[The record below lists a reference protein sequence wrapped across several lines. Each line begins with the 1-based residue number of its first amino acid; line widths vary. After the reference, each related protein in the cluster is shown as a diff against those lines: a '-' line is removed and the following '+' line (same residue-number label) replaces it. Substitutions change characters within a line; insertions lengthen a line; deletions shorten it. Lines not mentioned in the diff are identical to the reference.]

1 MAGSDFLEMGIREAR
16 RVLEHILGLK
26 QLSQRGRARQVGCG
40 GRPNELKMWDQ
51 AQRSASERKGIGG
64 HLPWGQ
70 WPFPSPRPVVPRS
83 QRPFKAR
90 CEGVS
95 QAVGWGRPP
104 PARVPGWGGAAGSG
118 LPTRQVLWG
127 APPPRPPQPGSA
139 GRSKRFSRVSDFSG
153 ERVRKAPSPRRT
165 CASRKVP
172 GVFIARADFRGAPD
186 LELRQVPP

>member
-1 MAGSDFLEMGIREAR
+1 M
-16 RVLEHILGLK
+16 LEHILGLK
-26 QLSQRGRARQVGCG
+26 QLSQRGRARQVGSG

-70 WPFPSPRPVVPRS
+70 WPFLPPCPVVPRS

-104 PARVPGWGGAAGSG
+104 LGCGGRGEGAGSG

-139 GRSKRFSRVSDFSG
+139 GRLKRFSPVSDFLG
-153 ERVRKAPSPRRT
+153 ERVRTAPSPRRT

>member
-26 QLSQRGRARQVGCG
+26 QLSQRGRARQVGSG

-70 WPFPSPRPVVPRS
+70 WPFLPPCPVVPRS

-104 PARVPGWGGAAGSG
+104 MGCGGRGEGAGSG
-118 LPTRQVLWG
+118 LPTQQVLWG
-127 APPPRPPQPGSA
+127 GPTPTPAPA
-139 GRSKRFSRVSDFSG
+139 GQ
-153 ERVRKAPSPRRT
+153 
-165 CASRKVP
+165 
-172 GVFIARADFRGAPD
+172 RGAIEAI
-186 LELRQVPP
+186 LTRFRFLG

>member
-1 MAGSDFLEMGIREAR
+1 MAGRAGAVIGSLAGWDFLEMGIREAR

-26 QLSQRGRARQVGCG
+26 QLSQRGRARQVGSG
-40 GRPNELKMWDQ
+40 GRPNGSKMWDQ
-51 AQRSASERKGIGG
+51 AQRSASERKGIRG

-104 PARVPGWGGAAGSG
+104 ARVPGWGGPQEVGS
-118 LPTRQVLWG
+118 
-127 APPPRPPQPGSA
+127 RP
-139 GRSKRFSRVSDFSG
+139 GRSFGGPHPHARPSGAARGDRSDSHAFPISRVSACARHLLLVG
-153 ERVRKAPSPRRT
+153 LAPRGKSPA
-165 CASRKVP
+165 CS
-172 GVFIARADFRGAPD
+172 
-186 LELRQVPP
+186 

>member
-1 MAGSDFLEMGIREAR
+1 MAGRAGAVIGSLAGWDFLEMGIREAR

-26 QLSQRGRARQVGCG
+26 QLSQRGRARQAGSG
-40 GRPNELKMWDQ
+40 GRPNGSKIWDQ

-104 PARVPGWGGAAGSG
+104 LGCRGGGAAGSG

-127 APPPRPPQPGSA
+127 GPTPTPAPPGQ
-139 GRSKRFSRVSDFSG
+139 
-153 ERVRKAPSPRRT
+153 
-165 CASRKVP
+165 
-172 GVFIARADFRGAPD
+172 RGAIEAI
-186 LELRQVPP
+186 LTRFRFLG

>member
-1 MAGSDFLEMGIREAR
+1 MAGRAGAVIGSLAGWDFLEMGIREAR

-26 QLSQRGRARQVGCG
+26 QLSQRGRARQVGSG
-40 GRPNELKMWDQ
+40 GRPNRSKMWDQ
-51 AQRSASERKGIGG
+51 AQRSASERKGIRG

-104 PARVPGWGGAAGSG
+104 LGCRGGG
-118 LPTRQVLWG
+118 
-127 APPPRPPQPGSA
+127 
-139 GRSKRFSRVSDFSG
+139 GR
-153 ERVRKAPSPRRT
+153 RKW
-165 CASRKVP
+165 
-172 GVFIARADFRGAPD
+172 APD
-186 LELRQVPP
+186 PAGPLGGPTPTPAPAWQCGAIEAILTRFRFLG